1 MIATDHRYQ
10 VLQGDAMSEE
20 PVMYVGRD
28 SIGLVKTA
36 PRDDSESHLDLCTGS
51 GV

>member
-1 MIATDHRYQ
+1 
-10 VLQGDAMSEE
+10 MSEE